1 MAELGWSASE
11 VTQEHLQNLI
21 SQRYM
26 IAVELATYHVPEDPT
41 SPALVGG
48 YVVECVAFYEQGFGA
63 PSHQFLRF
71 LL

>member
-1 MAELGWSASE
+1 
-11 VTQEHLQNLI
+11 
-21 SQRYM
+21 M
-26 IAVELATYHVPEDPT
+26 IAVELATYHVPEDPA